1 MNNIQELAS
10 AMSGLCSEQDAWAHF
25 HKGTLVHLHETA
37 ARTHSHLRSGRAA
50 GRLLTSSLSVAEPN
64 ASLATVALQGLTPIR
79 LRELKVGHTHHGR
92 VLFGTLCVNPFKI
105 NGIMTVLED
114 DQGLAVRVGIYNS
127 MSTPSALRAKYS
139 KGAKV
144 AIKEPYFKQTL
155 DGSVAIRVEN
165 PANVVRMAEVPGENQ
180 SPSMVVEEEPR
191 QGNGVDKGRKVRL
204 LTVFNRA
211 ETHFQMGDFE
221 RALEVCN
228 EGLEIDP
235 ENLKIIFLKGRALH
249 SLKSYD
255 QACQV
260 LQMAVELSLGQV
272 DIEDALRRSK
282 AACARSQHRE
292 YDISEFLLG
301 KQPPPE
307 VEDFV
312 GDVEIKKT
320 RGRRGRGLF
329 ATKDIDVGEL
339 LLVSNAAFIVN
350 GGVRGLEID
359 QSHEI
364 KGSLQEDL
372 VDAVSNAANKSQK
385 LRQQLYELDDG
396 SVHVRSSLPAMDS
409 FHTSRRVTAEVL
421 PQPNLQRIRD
431 IVSRNSFGGEFQTFG
446 EERREDEESLGFSG
460 LWMLPSFINHS
471 CLPNATRLNV
481 GSAMFLHAAKPIKK
495 REEITISYFDAL
507 LPQPQREGFCGVW
520 GFKCNCK
527 RCSVEKSISTALESL
542 NAQFEAL
549 HHDALEETNAVR
561 SAGQD
566 FPAELPKSAEFA
578 QVSKELEQI
587 LAKFPRM
594 KDEEKNWVR
603 ASYVTAYWAGMQWDK
618 LYSVDEIVKAVVSTV
633 PGDFR
638 ALAMVAQQLEGLKH
652 QIGSEG
658 SAVEY
663 CAAQARDICVRVL
676 GTHSEHI
683 IQALISRHAKSTI
696 F

>member
-1 MNNIQELAS
+1 
-10 AMSGLCSEQDAWAHF
+10 MSGLCSEQDAWAHF

-37 ARTHSHLRSGRAA
+37 ARTHGHLRSGRAA
-50 GRLLTSSLSVAEPN
+50 GRLLTSSLSIAEPN
-64 ASLATVALQGLTPIR
+64 ASLATVAVQGLTPIR

-105 NGIMTVLED
+105 NAIMTVLED

-180 SPSMVVEEEPR
+180 STSMVVEEEPC

-204 LTVFNRA
+204 LAVFNRA

-282 AACARSQHRE
+282 AACSRSQHRV

-301 KQPPPE
+301 MQPAPK
-307 VEDFV
+307 VEDFI

-329 ATKDIDVGEL
+329 ATRDIGVGEL
-339 LLVSNAAFIVN
+339 LMVSNAAVIVN
-350 GGVRGLEID
+350 GGVRGLEMD
-359 QSHEI
+359 QSHELKI
-364 KGSLQEDL
+364 SLQEDL
-372 VDAVSNAANKSQK
+372 VDNVFNAAKKSQK

-396 SVHVRSSLPAMDS
+396 SVQVRSSLPAMDS
-409 FHTSRRVTAEVL
+409 FHTNRRVTAEK
-421 PQPNLQRIRD
+421 
-431 IVSRNSFGGEFQTFG
+431 FGD
-446 EERREDEESLGFSG
+446 ERREDEESLGFSG

-495 REEITISYFDAL
+495 REEITISYFDTL

-527 RCSVEKSISTALESL
+527 RCSVEKSISTALEGL

-566 FPAELPKSAEFA
+566 FPTELPKSAEFA
-578 QVSKELEQI
+578 QVFEKLEQI

-594 KDEEKNWVR
+594 KEEEKNWVR
-603 ASYVTAYWAGMQWDK
+603 ASYATAYLAGMQSDK
-618 LYSVDEIVKAVVSTV
+618 LSSVEPILSRDKILKAVVTTV
-633 PGDFR
+633 PGEIR
-638 ALAMVAQQLEGLKH
+638 TLAMVAQQLEGLKH
-652 QIGSEG
+652 QIGIEG
-658 SAVEY
+658 SAVDY
-663 CAAQARDICVRVL
+663 CVAQARDICVRVL
-676 GTHSEHI
+676 GIHNEHI
-683 IQALISRHAKSTI
+683 ILALISRHAKSTI